1 MNEKI
6 KSVFL
11 SQISFYLIQYFVSLS
26 LIWLKIR
33 VYTLIYI
40 EMKKIIFLSLLF
52 FGIAFSLQAQT
63 PFDAEINDEVLIEVK
78 GDYLKIFIDDK
89 AMEEYDLLIYKTYE
103 DIKLNIR
110 DLKENPYTVNIKDW
124 EPAVYHIKIDYNL
137 VTQFRHIRL

>member
-26 LIWLKIR
+26 LIWHKIR

-52 FGIAFSLQAQT
+52 FGVAFSLQAQT
-63 PFDAEINDEVLIEVK
+63 PFDAEVNDEILIEVK

-89 AMEEYDLLIYKTYE
+89 AMEQYDLLIYKTYE

-110 DLKENPYTVNIKDW
+110 DLKENPYTVNIKD
-124 EPAVYHIKIDYNL
+124 
-137 VTQFRHIRL
+137 